1 MANSKKET
9 KKRTDIY
16 SKKKRSKIMG
26 SIKGRDNLLELKF
39 EKILKDAGLK
49 FKRNA
54 EELPGKPDV
63 VFKNKKIIIFV
74 DGCFWHGCKKHFSLP
89 KSNQWFWKNKIEGNI
104 NRDKS
109 INKFYK
115 NMGWRILRIWQHD
128 MTRKSNKIAK
138 ILSVIKI
145 KNNKK

>member
-115 NMGWRILRIWQHD
+115 NMGWRVLRIWQHD